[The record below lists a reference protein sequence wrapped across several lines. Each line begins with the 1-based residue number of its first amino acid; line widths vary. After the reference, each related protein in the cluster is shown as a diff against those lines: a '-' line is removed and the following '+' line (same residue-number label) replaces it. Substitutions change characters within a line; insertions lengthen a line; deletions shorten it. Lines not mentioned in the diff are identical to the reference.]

1 MGKDLINLLPVH
13 VYKFHLKMSFK
24 QSSENMFTRQS
35 IVIISSSSF
44 FLQCPLFNI
53 FSNTSHLKTL
63 MSFGQ
68 KFVSTEHKYKAIYT
82 DEKTPTKK
90 HNKTS
95 IVSEVAISVILD
107 NDRRT

>member
-1 MGKDLINLLPVH
+1 
-13 VYKFHLKMSFK
+13 
-24 QSSENMFTRQS
+24 
-35 IVIISSSSF
+35 
-44 FLQCPLFNI
+44 
-53 FSNTSHLKTL
+53 

-82 DEKTPTKK
+82 DEKTQKNNKK
-90 HNKTS
+90 S

>member
-1 MGKDLINLLPVH
+1 
-13 VYKFHLKMSFK
+13 
-24 QSSENMFTRQS
+24 
-35 IVIISSSSF
+35 
-44 FLQCPLFNI
+44 
-53 FSNTSHLKTL
+53 

-82 DEKTPTKK
+82 DEKPPTKK